1 MTKLL
6 SKDLIDS
13 LQIKIKHLQNDFS
26 LTKEEYETATRKY
39 LDILFE
45 LKEKNNELLELQ
57 KNLEEMVSR
66 RTEQLEETKKT
77 LQQKSEELQIMLDAS
92 PAMIFYMDR
101 DNRYVRVNKAFA
113 ELAGCPLRSIIGKTD
128 RELFG
133 EEDSEFLKDVLKVIR
148 SGKPILNHL
157 ETIKTKKGLRDL
169 LVNKIPYRNIDGE
182 TIGIIGF
189 ALDVTERRRLEEEH
203 SKASKLES
211 LGLLAGGIAHDFNNI
226 LTAVLGNISLGQTL
240 VKKDEEIYRRLKEAE
255 SACLRAK
262 DLTYQLLTFS
272 VGGAPRKKS
281 TSLRDLIRDST
292 LFSLSG
298 SNVRCE
304 FTFADNLWQAEVDEN
319 QISRVINNLVINAN
333 QAMAEGGTIQ
343 VRAENVIVRA
353 QDALPLPSG
362 KYLKI
367 SIVDHGHG
375 ISEENLPKIFDPY
388 FTTKETGSGLGVTT
402 AWSIVKRH
410 GGHLGVISKAGAGTT
425 FDIYL
430 PASDGPPPKKEQ
442 AGRTGEAG
450 QARVLVM
457 DDETIVRN
465 VAGKLLE
472 HLGHQVEYAS
482 HGQEVIERFLEAEK
496 TGQPF
501 DLVILDLTIPG
512 GMGGKITIEKL
523 LEIDPKVKAIVSSGY
538 SNDPVLAN
546 FKEYGFRGAVIK
558 PYNIEEFSNVLNL
571 VLADRK

>member
-1 MTKLL
+1 
-6 SKDLIDS
+6 
-13 LQIKIKHLQNDFS
+13 
-26 LTKEEYETATRKY
+26 
-39 LDILFE
+39 
-45 LKEKNNELLELQ
+45 
-57 KNLEEMVSR
+57 MVSR

-113 ELAGCPLRSIIGKTD
+113 ELAGCPLRSIIGKTG

-133 EEDSEFLKDVLKVIR
+133 ENDSEFLVDVLQVIR
-148 SGKPILNHL
+148 TGKPILNHL

-203 SKASKLES
+203 SKASQLES

-226 LTAVLGNISLGQTL
+226 LTAILGNISLGQTL

-262 DLTYQLLTFS
+262 DLTYQLLTFA
-272 VGGAPRKKS
+272 VGGAPRKKA

-304 FTFADNLWQAEVDEN
+304 FTLPDNLWRAEVDEN

-333 QAMAEGGTIQ
+333 QAMSEGGTIQ

-367 SIVDHGHG
+367 SIIDHGHG
-375 ISEENLPKIFDPY
+375 ISEENLPKIFDPF

-410 GGHLGVISKAGAGTT
+410 SGHLGVKSSLGAGTT

-430 PASDGPPPKKEQ
+430 PASDEPPQKRED
-442 AGRTGEAG
+442 AGRPGEAG

-472 HLGHQVEYAS
+472 HLGHRVEYAS
-482 HGQEVIERFLEAEK
+482 HGQEVIDRFLEAEK
-496 TGQPF
+496 NGPPF

-512 GMGGKITIEKL
+512 GMGGKNTIEKL
-523 LEIDPKVKAIVSSGY
+523 LEINPKIKAIVSSGY

-546 FKEYGFRGAVIK
+546 FREYGFRGAVIK
-558 PYNIEEFSNVLNL
+558 PYNIEEFGNVLNL
-571 VLADRK
+571 VLAEKE